1 MLIDGSVSHLP
12 PLQRANAG
20 LNSGC
25 MIAHVAQSLAID
37 WLCAAQGVDFLRPL
51 RRSQALEQAHA
62 VLRTA
67 VSSMPTDRHIAPDI
81 EAASALV
88 HAGAL
93 TGILFALPADE
104 APGALPPLWVA
115 G

>member
-12 PLQRANAG
+12 PLLRANAG

-25 MIAHVAQSLAID
+25 MIAYVAHILAIE

-51 RRSQALEQAHA
+51 RCSQAMEQAHA
-62 VLRTA
+62 VPRAA
-67 VSSMPTDRHIAPDI
+67 VPSMSTDRHIAPDI

-104 APGALPPLWVA
+104 VPGALPPLWVA

>member
-12 PLQRANAG
+12 PLLRANAG

-25 MIAHVAQSLAID
+25 MIAHVAHSLAIA

-51 RRSQALEQAHA
+51 RSSQPLEQAQA
-62 VLRTA
+62 VLRAA
-67 VSSMPTDRHIAPDI
+67 VPSMPTDRHIAPDI

-93 TGILFALPADE
+93 TGSLCALPAGE